1 MSNHGLHTAEK
12 PNSSPITFL
21 LKIRKWIF
29 YALIGKSP
37 KRTFIR
43 TIIIAFIA
51 FIVFRFFLL
60 PVRLRGISMEPT
72 YRDKSF
78 NFVNTL
84 SYRFRNPARGDVIAI
99 RMAGRHV
106 LLFKRIIGLP
116 GEQVAFRNGV
126 LLVNG
131 KEMPEPYVTFKGSWD
146 MDEVTIS
153 KGEFFVA
160 GDNRNMP
167 VQTHALGRVKKKK
180 IMGGPLF

>member
-1 MSNHGLHTAEK
+1 MLNRETV
-12 PNSSPITFL
+12 SSPKRFL
-21 LKIRKWIF
+21 SVCRRWFLQI
-29 YALIGKSP
+29 LIGKSP
-37 KRTFIR
+37 KRTLIR
-43 TIIIAFIA
+43 TAIIALVA

-72 YRDKSF
+72 YGDRSI

-84 SYRFRNPARGDVIAI
+84 SYRFRSPGRGDIVAI

-116 GEQVAFRNGV
+116 GEQIAFGKGT

-131 KEMPEPYVTFKGSWD
+131 QKVPEPYVRLKGTWD
-146 MDEVTIS
+146 MAAVTIV
-153 KGEFFVA
+153 EDEYFVA

-167 VQTHALGRVKKKK
+167 IQTHALGRVKKRK